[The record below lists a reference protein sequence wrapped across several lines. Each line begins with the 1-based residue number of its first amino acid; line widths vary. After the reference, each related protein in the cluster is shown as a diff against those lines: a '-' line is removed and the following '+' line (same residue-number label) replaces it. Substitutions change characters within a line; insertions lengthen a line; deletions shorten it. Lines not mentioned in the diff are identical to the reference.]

1 VYPVHWPGQRIPPRW
16 WRHPAWGV
24 AAGWI
29 IGASFG
35 APVYYDYN
43 ENIYYEGDY
52 VYVDG
57 QKAATASEYYDQAA
71 SLADSAPATKDTA
84 AKDWLPLGVFSL
96 SEGDTSESNMMIQLA
111 VNKQGVIQGTYYN
124 TSTDVKRPI
133 KGMVDKKSQRAAW
146 TFADGKDTD
155 IIMET
160 GLYNLTKDE
169 TQVLVHFGPGITQKW
184 RMVRL
189 EKPKS
194 GEKGT

>member
-1 VYPVHWPGQRIPPRW
+1 M
-16 WRHPAWGV
+16 

-29 IGASFG
+29 AGASFG

-57 QKAATASEYYDQAA
+57 RKVATSQEYYDQAA
-71 SLADSAPATKDTA
+71 TLADSAPATQDTA
-84 AKDWLPLGVFSL
+84 AKDWLPLGVFAL
-96 SEGDTSESNMMIQLA
+96 SQGETDESNMMIQLA
-111 VNKQGVIQGTYYN
+111 VDKQGVIQGTYYN

-169 TQVLVHFGPGITQKW
+169 TQVLVHFGPEITQKW
-184 RMVRL
+184 RLVRL
-189 EKPKS
+189 EQPKS
-194 GEKGT
+194 GGDGA